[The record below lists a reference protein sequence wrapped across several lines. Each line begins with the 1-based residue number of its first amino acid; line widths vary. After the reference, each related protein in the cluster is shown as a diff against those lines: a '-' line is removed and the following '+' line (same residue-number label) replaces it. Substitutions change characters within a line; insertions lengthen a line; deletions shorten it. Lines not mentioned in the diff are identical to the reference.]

1 MNYKDLQN
9 KLHYLNDD
17 SFAHLLPAGCVPI
30 TDEEAVILTAPPPLT
45 PEQLLKAIEQAIEMH
60 MDEVAQADGW
70 DNRWSCMARAGY
82 VNPWQAKAIK
92 YAQWVDE
99 CWGDSFQ
106 AQADIEAGLRAIPTP
121 EEAVLELPLM
131 EWPV

>member
-1 MNYKDLQN
+1 MLAFKDNKDGYYQFADDAPASWYAQLTPCDLQ
-9 KLHYLNDD
+9 
-17 SFAHLLPAGCVPI
+17 S
-30 TDEEAVILTAPPPLT
+30 PPPPT
-45 PEQLLKAIEQAIEMH
+45 PEQLLKAIEQAIEKH

>member
-1 MNYKDLQN
+1 MLHKDLN
-9 KLHYLNDD
+9 NFIHDDMNGEALHR
-17 SFAHLLPAGCVPI
+17 LPAGCIPI
-30 TDEEAVILTAPPPLT
+30 TDEEAAMLKAPPPPT
-45 PEQLLKAIEQAIEMH
+45 SEQLLKAIEQAIEKH

-82 VNPWQAKAIK
+82 VKPWQAKAIK

-99 CWGDSFQ
+99 CWIDSFQ

-121 EEAVLELPLM
+121 EQAVLELPEM
-131 EWPV
+131 VWPV